1 MALVADVLS
10 SEEARCVAPA
20 GARGAVVVEVST
32 SWEGQVLSAAELS
45 TSSKQFTY
53 ASEVSMVSV
62 APVVGSVEGG
72 TVVSSVVHSIPAD
85 GVAWCTIDTSKQFT
99 YA

>member
-1 MALVADVLS
+1 M
-10 SEEARCVAPA
+10 
-20 GARGAVVVEVST
+20 EVST
-32 SWEGQVLSAAELS
+32 IWEGQVLSAAELS

-72 TVVSSVVHSIPAD
+72 TVVHVDSLTDLGRKSMGFD
-85 GVAWCTIDTSKQFT
+85 TIAGKKGSPHVPGL
-99 YA
+99 